1 MKCQYSIKIKFDCL
15 VLDINEVTIL
25 YIATCYNKRMQVST
39 NPEFI
44 NGNCAV
50 AKTLKIIGSKWTMLI
65 LHNLFDG
72 KKRFGQLQRSLVT
85 ISPKTLSQRLQ
96 ELEKDGIITRKVFT
110 EVPLHVE
117 YNLTEKGLSLKKL
130 FKDMADWGEKIS
142 N

>member
-1 MKCQYSIKIKFDCL
+1 
-15 VLDINEVTIL
+15 
-25 YIATCYNKRMQVST
+25 MQTSSVSEFT
-39 NPEFI
+39 NDD
-44 NGNCAV
+44 CAV
-50 AKTLKIIGSKWTMLI
+50 AKTLRIIGSKWTMMI

-72 KKRFGQLQRSLVT
+72 KKRFGELQRSLGT

-110 EVPLHVE
+110 EIPLHVE

-130 FKDMADWGEKIS
+130 FKDMADWGEKI